1 MKKNWIYYTYLLIT
15 LLVTSGA
22 IAQTRGEYR
31 HQFRISVDEDFIN
44 IRGKGTDKAYT
55 AGTFIDYFYERNKPG
70 FFLERWA
77 PKAGPNAVNIFG
89 TGLIHMMFTPNN
101 LKSDTPIN
109 NDYPY
114 ASALLAHFSSF
125 SYNQE
130 KKFSFQAKFLAG
142 VMGPASGARHIQTW
156 VHNLTGTQIPQG
168 WEYQLP
174 NDILLNLELAAEKQ
188 IIGFGYAELIGG
200 GRAYLGSMTDGLE
213 AYAILRTGLM
223 KPYFKGLMSHTGTPP
238 KSNKNG
244 RWQIYA
250 FARPAARFIAYN
262 ALLQGG
268 IILDK
273 YKVVTP
279 AVKKFTASLDYG
291 LVLSHGN
298 FGISFTQKVFS
309 AYVKGVKSHEV
320 GNISLYFNW

>member
-1 MKKNWIYYTYLLIT
+1 MKKNGIYYTYLLII
-15 LLVTSGA
+15 LLISSGA
-22 IAQTRGEYR
+22 MAQTRGEYR

-55 AGTFIDYFYERNKPG
+55 AGTFIDYFYDRKEPKI
-70 FFLERWA
+70 FLERWA
-77 PKAGPNAVNIFG
+77 PKAGPKAVNVFG
-89 TGLIHMMFTPNN
+89 TGLQHLMFTPNN
-101 LKSDTPIN
+101 LKSDTPIS

-114 ASALLAHFSSF
+114 AGAVLAHFSSY

-130 KKFSFQAKFLAG
+130 SKYSLQAKIQAG
-142 VMGPASGARHIQTW
+142 VIGPASGARHIQSW
-156 VHNLTGTQIPQG
+156 VHNLTGTQVPQG
-168 WEYQLP
+168 WDHQLP

-188 IIGFGYAELIGG
+188 LLGFDYAELIGG

-213 AYAILRTGLM
+213 AYAIVRAGLM
-223 KPYFKGLMSHTGTPP
+223 KPYFKGLMSHTSTPP
-238 KSNKNG
+238 KSSRTG

-273 YKVVTP
+273 YKVVAP
-279 AVKKFTASLDYG
+279 DVNKFAASLDYG

-298 FGISFTQKVFS
+298 FGLSFTQKVFS